1 MTAHESIFWKTT
13 AKPVVVLVI
22 ICIVVGL
29 LLGTTN
35 AFTLPVITANREAT
49 ARALYASL
57 IPEARDFTPLA
68 CEAPGVSACMR
79 AEDEAGYIVVAA
91 SKGYS
96 GPVPVAI
103 AFNADG
109 SIRRVNVMENKETPG
124 LGTKISEDFFIT
136 QFNARPAAPIGLEDI
151 DTITGATIS
160 SKAALAA
167 INEAT
172 QAYRSVAQPN
182 TVGSGTETKKGES
195 VS

>member
-1 MTAHESIFWKTT
+1 MTTQSTFWKTA

-35 AFTLPVITANREAT
+35 AFTLPVITANREAA
-49 ARALYASL
+49 ARALYSSL

-68 CEAPGVSACMR
+68 CEAPGVSVCMR
-79 AEDEAGYIVVAA
+79 AEDEAGYIVVAS
-91 SKGYS
+91 SKGYA

-124 LGTKISEDFFIT
+124 LGTKVSEDFFT
-136 QFNARPAAPIGLEDI
+136 AQFNARPATPIGLEDI

-172 QAYRSVAQPN
+172 QAYRSVAQP
-182 TVGSGTETKKGES
+182 SAAIAATETKKGEK

>member
-1 MTAHESIFWKTT
+1 MTAHESTFWKTT
-13 AKPVVVLVI
+13 AKPVVVLVV

-68 CEAPGVSACMR
+68 CEVPGVSICMR
-79 AEDEAGYIVVAA
+79 AEDEAGYVVVAA
-91 SKGYS
+91 SKGYA
-96 GPVPVAI
+96 GPVPVAV
-103 AFNADG
+103 AFGADG
-109 SIRRVNVMENKETPG
+109 SIRRVSVMENKETPG
-124 LGTKISEDFFIT
+124 LGTNISEESFT
-136 QFNARPAAPIGLEDI
+136 AQFNARPALPLAAEDI

-172 QAYRSVAQPN
+172 QAYRTITQPN
-182 TVGSGTETKKGES
+182 ATATSAAKKGGDIS
-195 VS
+195 